1 MTFITLED
9 MTEYIRSSLRNTRLE
24 KNLTQEGLAERSGVS
39 LGTLKKFESTGQIS
53 LESLLKLCLALDLLN
68 KFENLFDKKEQ
79 PKSLDD
85 ILSQDKTRK
94 RGRKK

>member
-1 MTFITLED
+1 MTFITLEE
-9 MTEYIRSSLRNTRLE
+9 MTEYIKSSLRNTRLG

-39 LGTLKKFESTGQIS
+39 LGTLKKFESTGHIS
-53 LESLLKLCLALDLLN
+53 LESLLKLCLALDLLDS
-68 KFENLFDKKEQ
+68 FENLFNKKEQ

>member
-1 MTFITLED
+1 MTFITLEE
-9 MTEYIRSSLRNTRLE
+9 MAEYIRNSLRNTRLE

-53 LESLLKLCLALDLLN
+53 LESLLKLCLALNLLDN
-68 KFENLFDKKEQ
+68 FANLFDKQEQ
-79 PKSLDD
+79 LKSLDA